1 MDLSLITFCKFIKTF
16 VFVFFSYK
24 LYQVISCTLL
34 LSLFWLIIHSNK
46 SGLSLYKLM
55 DNESD
60 FDFDI
65 SPSDICDHSRF
76 LFFLIRPFGISVPK
90 TFLFVLISN
99 ILTWSIPDDVY
110 SRKAVCA
117 VNIHVLILHSEHF
130 ILYLHHSC
138 HSFSFFLINVKN
150 FAQIYILA
158 SYCQFKPTLDKEQ
171 K

>member
-1 MDLSLITFCKFIKTF
+1 MDLSLITFCKFIKTS
-16 VFVFFSYK
+16 VFVFFNYK

-46 SGLSLYKLM
+46 SGFSLYKLM

-65 SPSDICDHSRF
+65 SPSDHSQF
-76 LFFLIRPFGISVPK
+76 LFFLIWPFDISAPK

-99 ILTWSIPDDVY
+99 ILTLSIPDDVY
-110 SRKAVCA
+110 FRKAVCA

-138 HSFSFFLINVKN
+138 HSFSFFLNK
-150 FAQIYILA
+150 
-158 SYCQFKPTLDKEQ
+158 C
-171 K
+171 